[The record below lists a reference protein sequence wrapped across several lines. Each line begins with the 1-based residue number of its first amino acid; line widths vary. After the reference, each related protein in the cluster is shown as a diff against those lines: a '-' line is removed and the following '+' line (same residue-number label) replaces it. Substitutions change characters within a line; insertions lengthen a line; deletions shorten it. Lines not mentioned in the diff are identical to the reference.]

1 MTVHDRYQ
9 HMAARLLDYVEG
21 KSTDQ
26 AADIMPVPAS
36 NYTDPGRW
44 NAEMDRIFKRLPIL
58 GGLSIEIPNPGDYKT
73 IGILNKPVLIT
84 RQADGSVRAMLNI
97 CSHRAMTLASGAS
110 GNCKRFTCRYHGWT
124 YGNDGR
130 LLAVADAPTFGEVD
144 KSKHGMIQLPVAERA
159 GIIWICLTPGEAMD
173 VDAFLGDVIPDL
185 EQFGFKDWHFI
196 GWRDLEGANWKV
208 AYDGYLE
215 GYHFAA
221 AHPQT
226 IHPRTYSNVMYFD
239 ETGPH
244 LRTGYA
250 QVNIAEL
257 HQVPRTD
264 WGKRE
269 NLNFDV
275 VRTIF
280 PNVSIFV
287 APEITQIAQIMPG
300 PAPDRN
306 TTRLYYLRRDPPKND
321 AEKTELQNMAD
332 FFYNVVD
339 TEDYAV
345 GLQVQKSLNAGDLQ
359 QVLFGKNE
367 RGNQYFHRWIDYYLS
382 DDPARTPPTL

>member
-1 MTVHDRYQ
+1 MTMIERYGK
-9 HMAARLLDYVEG
+9 MAAQLLDYVEG
-21 KSTDQ
+21 KTTDQ
-26 AADIMPVPAS
+26 ASDVMAVPAS
-36 NYTDPGRW
+36 HYTDPARW
-44 NAEMDRIFKRLPIL
+44 QQEMDKIFKRLPL
-58 GGLSIEIPNPGDYKT
+58 LAGLSIELPNAGDYKT
-73 IGILNKPVLIT
+73 IDILNKPVLIT
-84 RQADGSVRAMLNI
+84 RLADGSVRAMLNI
-97 CSHRAMTLASGAS
+97 CSHRAMIVAPEGQ

-130 LLAVADAPTFGEVD
+130 LIGIADAPTFGDVD
-144 KSKHGMIQLPVAERA
+144 KAKLGMMQLPVAERA
-159 GIIWICLTPGEAMD
+159 GLIWIGLTPGMALD
-173 VDAFLGDVIPDL
+173 FDGFLGDVITDL
-185 EQFGFKDWHFI
+185 EQFGFKDWHFV
-196 GWRDLEGANWKV
+196 GWRDLQGANWKV

-239 ETGPH
+239 PSGPH

-257 HQVPRTD
+257 HKLPREK
-264 WGKRE
+264 WGARE
-269 NLNFDV
+269 NMNFDV

-287 APEITQIAQIMPG
+287 APEITQVAQILPG
-300 PAPDRN
+300 PSADRN
-306 TTRLYYLRRDPPKND
+306 TTRLYYLRRDPPKDD
-321 AEKTELQNMAD
+321 AEKTELQQMAD

-345 GLQVQKSLNAGDLQ
+345 GLQVQKSLNAGDLS

-367 RGNQYFHRWIDYYLS
+367 RGNQYFHRYIDYYLA
-382 DDPARTPPTL
+382 DDPNQAPPQL